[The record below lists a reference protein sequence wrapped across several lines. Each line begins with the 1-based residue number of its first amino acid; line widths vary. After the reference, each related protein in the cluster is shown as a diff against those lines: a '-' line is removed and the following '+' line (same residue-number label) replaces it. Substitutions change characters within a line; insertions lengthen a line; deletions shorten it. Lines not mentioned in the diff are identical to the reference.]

1 MRHHEQ
7 TNWEVSVSLFRL
19 RSFWKKECDKQKLPA
34 AMFANKL
41 KTPSVVMRGDGA
53 CITGRGCWA
62 GENISDGMVTRLEI
76 SRFCQAVWER
86 CSLCEANSD
95 YRVMLN
101 RRAAVLTVVKVAS
114 LRITIKPRGKA
125 GLLKVSEYSTKCN
138 IHWSLRRRKHRKE
151 AEQQFKQHSVAH

>member
-1 MRHHEQ
+1 
-7 TNWEVSVSLFRL
+7 
-19 RSFWKKECDKQKLPA
+19 
-34 AMFANKL
+34 
-41 KTPSVVMRGDGA
+41 MRGDGA

-62 GENISDGMVTRLEI
+62 GANISDGMVTRLEI
-76 SRFCQAVWER
+76 GRFCQA
-86 CSLCEANSD
+86 NSH

-101 RRAAVLTVVKVAS
+101 TRGAVLTVVKVAS

-138 IHWSLRRRKHRKE
+138 IHWSLRRRKQSKE

>member
-1 MRHHEQ
+1 MWHHEQ

-19 RSFWKKECDKQKLPA
+19 RSFWKKECHKQKLPA
-34 AMFANKL
+34 AMFANKW
-41 KTPSVVMRGDGA
+41 KTLSVVMRGDGA

-62 GENISDGMVTRLEI
+62 GANISDGMVTRLEI
-76 SRFCQAVWER
+76 GRFCQA
-86 CSLCEANSD
+86 NSH

-101 RRAAVLTVVKVAS
+101 TRGAVLTVVKVAS

-138 IHWSLRRRKHRKE
+138 IHWSLRRRKQRKE